1 MVSNLIRYIN
11 EFWFMRN
18 SLSDINKDQRE
29 ISDRIRKDTN
39 NININV
45 QELFDKIKYF
55 DNIKDTIKLK

>member
-1 MVSNLIRYIN
+1 
-11 EFWFMRN
+11 MRN